1 MKKKGELFSKTT
13 LNSKIW
19 RCCLNYLMWGL
30 VATFFV
36 SCAARTNVKIRKQYD
51 GKSPLP
57 QPNLILV
64 HNFVTSADTSTYPT
78 STTITDKEAEVGKI
92 VAAVLSETLADEFQ
106 LMGLQAQKVMG
117 EVTTK
122 GNTLSIEG
130 EFLHVEEG
138 SRFKRLLIGFGVGAA
153 EVISR
158 VHIYLETDKE
168 KIEVQEFLAR
178 AKSSPKPG
186 MGPFIGVGALAGS
199 AGTTAVV
206 SGGVGVA
213 TEKRGGEVGAITRS
227 LAKEIMKHV
236 ELLFDKQG
244 WMEDDSVYFIP
255 ITY

>member
-1 MKKKGELFSKTT
+1 MKKGKEIFSKMT
-13 LNSKIW
+13 LNSQIL
-19 RCCLNYLMWGL
+19 RCCLSYLMWGL
-30 VATFFV
+30 VVIFLMG
-36 SCAARTNVKIRKQYD
+36 CAARTNVKIRKQYD

-78 STTITDKEAEVGKI
+78 STTITAEEAEVGKI
-92 VAAVLSETLADEFQ
+92 VADVLSKTLADEFQ
-106 LMGLQAQKVMG
+106 LMGLQAHKVMG

-122 GNTLSIEG
+122 GSTLSIEG

-138 SRFKRLLIGFGVGAA
+138 SRFKRLLIGFGMGAA

-158 VHIYLETDKE
+158 VHIYLETDEE
-168 KIEVQEFLAR
+168 KIEIQEFLAR

-199 AGTTAVV
+199 AGTSAVV

-213 TEKRGGEVGAITRS
+213 TEKRGGEIGAITRS